1 MLVGM
6 ATRETRIQDDRKDN
20 LILVWATSVFAAFV
34 SLVIDLRLCAIIAA
48 FGVFWILCVMNRY
61 RKPTE

>member
-1 MLVGM
+1 MLVFM
-6 ATRETRIQDDRKDN
+6 ATRETRIQSDRKDT
-20 LILVWATSVFAAFV
+20 LTLVWATSVFAAFV